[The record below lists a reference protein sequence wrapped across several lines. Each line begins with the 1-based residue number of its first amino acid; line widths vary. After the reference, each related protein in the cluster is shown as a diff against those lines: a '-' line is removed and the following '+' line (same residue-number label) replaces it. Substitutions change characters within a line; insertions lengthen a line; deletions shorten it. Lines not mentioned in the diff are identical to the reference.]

1 MKTAVAVIVILF
13 ASALSGCSANSRA
26 GAGVPTA
33 APQLGTS
40 PGVAEAADQRITP
53 RQSSLSGLVQLPD
66 VIEIPA
72 TYRFQVING
81 KLCLV
86 RETDARKIAAGGG
99 VRLVAGDVSRNEFA
113 VQPAILPQEV
123 AAELTRN
130 RAAHVEMIQS
140 FSEAKRRMDQLL
152 TEARTMQERN
162 EQLVQRLA
170 QVTDYAKQLEARLNS
185 QQPMPQ
191 TQTPATPQQGK
202 NQ

>member
-1 MKTAVAVIVILF
+1 MKTVVAVIVILL
-13 ASALSGCSANSRA
+13 ASALAGCSANSRA

-40 PGVAEAADQRITP
+40 PGVAEAADQRISHRP
-53 RQSSLSGLVQLPD
+53 SSLSGLVQLPD

-72 TYRFQVING
+72 TYRFQVLDG

-86 RETDARKIAAGGG
+86 KETDARKIAAGGG
-99 VRLVAGDVSRNEFA
+99 VRLIGGDVTRNEFA

-130 RAAHVEMIQS
+130 RAAQAEMIQS

-152 TEARTMQERN
+152 VEARTMQQRN

-185 QQPMPQ
+185 QQPTPPQ
-191 TQTPATPQQGK
+191 PTAPQQGK
-202 NQ
+202 SQ